1 MTQFFKLLFLSTMVM
16 GTLVAVSSYSW
27 LSMWMGLEINLL
39 SIIPILSNSKSMLSS
54 ESALKYFIT
63 QAMASSILLF
73 SIIMMMNSNDFLPQN
88 FNYLFS
94 MIMNSALL
102 TKVGAAPFHIWFP
115 EVMEGL
121 SWMNCLIM
129 LTWQKV
135 APMIILMYNSK
146 MITFLSL
153 IIIISSLIGGIM
165 GINQISLRKIMAYS
179 SINHIGWMI
188 ASMVSSIN
196 IWTIYFLIYS
206 LISINII
213 LIFNK
218 LNIFFLKQMFSS
230 SNPNKTMKFFL
241 IMNFLSLGGL
251 PPFLGFLPK
260 WLTVNNLVI
269 NNFFFLSSCLIILTL
284 ITLFFYLRMTFTS
297 MIMNSSESIISNN
310 KKTLSFPV
318 TALNFISLSG
328 LTLSPLI
335 ISLI

>member
-1 MTQFFKLLFLSTMVM
+1 MTQFFKLLFLSTLVM